1 MINYEDAFKKPFSD
15 FKKLALAI
23 ILNILPIV
31 NFIVYGYLLEI
42 ARSSA
47 GKKPGNLLPEWKN
60 YGSLFLNGL
69 FSFIIGLFYLLPFF
83 IVMAIAFAMAK
94 ISIFSYMSNGSLQGI
109 TPAIAS
115 LGLWALLLLIL
126 LLATTYV
133 LPSAI
138 MSYALSG
145 EISSAFEFGNVVKKA
160 MTQEYFVVWLIS
172 IVYTAILSSLLAL
185 IPYVGGAAAGAIT
198 GITMFTL
205 LGQIYPRLTPK
216 AK

>member
-31 NFIVYGYLLEI
+31 NFIVYGYLLEV

-47 GKKPGNLLPEWKN
+47 GKKPGNSLPEWKN

-83 IVMAIAFAMAK
+83 IVMAITFAMAK

-126 LLATTYV
+126 LLATTYI

-160 MTQEYFVVWLIS
+160 ITQEYFVVWLIS
-172 IVYTAILSSLLAL
+172 IVYTAILSSLLGL
-185 IPYVGGAAAGAIT
+185 IPYVGSAAAGAIT

-205 LGQIYPRLTPK
+205 LGQIYPKLTPK